1 MTMIERSGEFSR
13 RIFLSWFG
21 AALAAPFLPK
31 HGDGVA
37 LNSVSHPVIGVPIDD
52 CDFNTDNLIVKTYER
67 WSWSCSDPRG
77 VWTSNLGG
85 VRIYFEDRSLL
96 HLPAPA
102 KEIFNDIEVRR
113 WAKATK
119 EDTAALAA

>member
-1 MTMIERSGEFSR
+1 MAMIR
-13 RIFLSWFG
+13 RRTLLGWVG
-21 AALAAPFLPK
+21 AALVAPFLPK
-31 HGDGVA
+31 QAAAIVGSPSRPA
-37 LNSVSHPVIGVPIDD
+37 MCVSAAD
-52 CDFNTDNLIVKTYER
+52 CDINIDKLIVQAYER

-85 VRIYFEDRSLL
+85 ARIYFEDGSLL
-96 HLPAPA
+96 KFPAPA